1 MPFMTGRIVDVKGAL
16 EQQPYR
22 ADGTITFH
30 TEDPLADWNCGTFT
44 LTVTNGRGIVTREM
58 SKTADVTMPIG
69 TLALLVFGAMD
80 VNDLVFNEKLQGS
93 DQGFDVLQKLFPT
106 EKNWINEWY

>member
-1 MPFMTGRIVDVKGAL
+1 
-16 EQQPYR
+16 
-22 ADGTITFH
+22 
-30 TEDPLADWNCGTFT
+30 
-44 LTVTNGRGIVTREM
+44 
-58 SKTADVTMPIG
+58 MPIG

-106 EKNWINEWY
+106 AKKLDQRMVLNLLYGMLSLRGQHFFITIEAGERLR